1 MRSATHAESAPR
13 NIPGKTAEIT
23 CVHPSFALHFNL
35 TFKLRQNLD
44 SNELRSVAFES
55 HRELVARTPQQPLP
69 REPDRALSPQMATC
83 TQRSKRLNQGG

>member
-1 MRSATHAESAPR
+1 MRSATPAESAPR

-44 SNELRSVAFES
+44 INELRSVAFES
-55 HRELVARTPQQPLP
+55 HRELVARTPQQPRRMEYDPTSSLLVVT
-69 REPDRALSPQMATC
+69 R
-83 TQRSKRLNQGG
+83 TQRSKRLIQ